1 MRFVST
7 SRFGRQKRLT
17 LAVQLGLAMSL
28 SHSAYAEDISN
39 SLKNNSADNIE
50 ANINHSIDTS
60 TDSSTDS
67 IKNVESTLKN
77 DKAEDNETTEVSGPS
92 ATLDA
97 ITVYSDGYRS
107 TGTKTALDPNDAPMS
122 YTRIDQN
129 LLQKRQADS
138 VNAALRYD
146 PGVSTESR
154 GTVSIFD
161 EYNIRGFKTYSNF
174 YDGLRLPYDG
184 AWNLMPQVDVYATE
198 AVEVLKGPA
207 SSLYGYASPGGMVNQ
222 VAKTPKSTQENAVQL
237 RLGNQ
242 NLKEVAVDSTGSITD
257 TLNYRL
263 VALKR
268 QKDGQMQTTEEER
281 LLINPSLEW
290 QATDD
295 VSVLAN
301 LFYQDDPEM
310 VPSTP
315 LPAVGTVYKASYGK
329 LGSDAYA
336 GDKWNRFSKEVFMP
350 SVTANWDINDQLT
363 FKHITRYTD
372 AEAQQRNMYNS
383 GGLISGSDNILNRV
397 AYTTD
402 ERMDNWTTD
411 NQLAYTF
418 NTANTSHNLLFG
430 AEYQETDSSATY
442 YDAGA
447 DGTPN
452 LDLSNPDFSQ
462 INTDTLPL
470 EAYRQKED
478 IEQSQLG
485 FYVQDEMRWKDLTVV
500 AGLRHDNFD
509 SSTEQTKA
517 TEGEVYSDRTIDN
530 DASETSGRLAAI
542 YDFDNGL
549 SPYASY
555 SQSFQ
560 PVVGSNFITNEP
572 FEPTTA
578 DQLEAGVK
586 YLSKDRATQGTL
598 AVFDI
603 TQKNVVVADEINY
616 RSQTQT
622 GEIESKGVEISG
634 SHMLNDWVDLAASYS
649 YTDAEITEDEFN
661 PDVVGNTPAQTA
673 KHKAT
678 LWADYYA
685 TDKLTLNAGIRYE
698 DGMQI
703 DKQNSDELPSV
714 TLVDIGGNYQI
725 NPMLAVGASVNNLFD
740 KRYVG
745 ACYDINNCWMGPERQ
760 MSVSLKA
767 SF

>member
-1 MRFVST
+1 MPSLLRSE
-7 SRFGRQKRLT
+7 SARKKQLKM
-17 LAVQLGLAMSL
+17 AVRIGLLMSI
-28 SHSAYAEDISN
+28 SHAAYAEETAN
-39 SLKNNSADNIE
+39 NIE
-50 ANINHSIDTS
+50 DDQNKNENIATV
-60 TDSSTDS
+60 SSTPA
-67 IKNVESTLKN
+67 T
-77 DKAEDNETTEVSGPS
+77 
-92 ATLDA
+92 TLDT
-97 ITVYSDGYRS
+97 ITVYADSYRS

-122 YTRIDQN
+122 YSRINQE

-138 VNAALRYD
+138 VNAALRYE

-184 AWNLMPQVDVYATE
+184 AWNLMPQVDIYATE
-198 AVEVLKGPA
+198 AVEILKGPA
-207 SSLYGYASPGGMVNQ
+207 SSLYGYAAPGGMVNQ
-222 VAKTPKSTQENAVQL
+222 VAKTPKSTQASEVQL

-242 NLKEVAVDSTGSITD
+242 NLKEMAVDTTGPISD

-268 QKDGQMQTTEEER
+268 KKEGQMQITEEER
-281 LLINPSLEW
+281 TLINPSLEW
-290 QATDD
+290 RPTED

-315 LPAVGTVYKASYGK
+315 LPAVGTVYNASYGK
-329 LGSDAYA
+329 LDSDAYA
-336 GDKWNRFSKEVFMP
+336 GDEWNHFSKEVIMP
-350 SVTANWDINDQLT
+350 SVTVNWAINDKLT
-363 FKHITRYTD
+363 FKHILRYTD
-372 AEAQQRNMYNS
+372 AEAQQRNMYNQE
-383 GGLISGSDNILNRV
+383 GFITGSDKILNRV

-402 ERMDNWTTD
+402 EKMNNWTTD
-411 NQLAYTF
+411 NQLAYQLD
-418 NTANTSHNLLFG
+418 TANTSHNLLFG
-430 AEYQETDSSATY
+430 VEYQETDSNATY

-452 LDLSNPDFSQ
+452 LDLSKPDFSQ
-462 INTDTLPL
+462 INADTLPL
-470 EAYRQKED
+470 DIYRQKQD

-485 FYVQDEMRWKDLTVV
+485 FYVQDEMQWQDLTVV
-500 AGLRHDNFD
+500 AGLRHDKFD
-509 SSTEQTKA
+509 STTEQTDASKDV
-517 TEGEVYSDRTIDN
+517 VYSNKTIDN
-530 DASETSGRLAAI
+530 NASKTSGRLAAI

-560 PVVGSNFITNEP
+560 PVVGSNFITNKA

-578 DQLEAGVK
+578 DQLEAGIK
-586 YLSKDRATQGTL
+586 YLSPDRATQGTL

-622 GEIESKGVEISG
+622 GEITSKGFEVSG
-634 SHMLNDWVDLAASYS
+634 SHMLSDWLDIAASYS

-685 TDKLTLNAGIRYE
+685 TDKLTLNAGVRYE
-698 DGMQI
+698 DGMQL

-714 TLVDIGGNYQI
+714 TLVDIGGSYQI
-725 NPMLAVGASVNNLFD
+725 NPMLTVGASINNLFD
-740 KRYVG
+740 KTYVG
-745 ACYDINNCWMGPERQ
+745 TCYDSNNCWMGPERQ

-767 SF
+767 NF

>member
-1 MRFVST
+1 MRSPLPFQSI
-7 SRFGRQKRLT
+7 QKKRLT
-17 LAVQLGLAMSL
+17 VAIQIGLLMGI
-28 SHSAYAEDISN
+28 SHAAYAEDVPKLN
-39 SLKNNSADNIE
+39 G
-50 ANINHSIDTS
+50 
-60 TDSSTDS
+60 
-67 IKNVESTLKN
+67 
-77 DKAEDNETTEVSGPS
+77 DNEATPS
-92 ATLDA
+92 TTLDA
-97 ITVYSDGYRS
+97 VTVYADSYRS

-122 YTRIDQN
+122 YTRIDQE

-138 VNAALRYD
+138 VNAALRYE
-146 PGVSTESR
+146 PGVTTESR

-184 AWNLMPQVDVYATE
+184 AWNLMPQVDIYATE

-207 SSLYGYASPGGMVNQ
+207 SSLYGYAAPGGMVNQ
-222 VAKTPKSTQENAVQL
+222 VAKSPKNTQASEMQL

-242 NLKEVAVDSTGSITD
+242 NLKEVAIDTTGPLTD

-268 QKDGQMQTTEEER
+268 KKDGQMQTTEEER
-281 LLINPSLEW
+281 TLINPSLEW

-315 LPAVGTVYKASYGK
+315 LPAVGTVYNASYGK
-329 LGSDAYA
+329 LDSDAYA

-350 SVTANWDINDQLT
+350 SVTVNWNINDQLT

-372 AEAQQRNMYNS
+372 AEAQQRNIYNR
-383 GGLISGSDNILNRV
+383 GFVEGSDTTLNRV

-402 ERMDNWTTD
+402 ETMHNWTTD
-411 NQLAYTF
+411 NQLAYQLD
-418 NTANTSHNLLFG
+418 TANTSHNLLFG
-430 AEYQETDSSATY
+430 VEYQETDSNATY
-442 YDAGA
+442 YDAGTA
-447 DGTPN
+447 GTPN
-452 LDLSNPDFSQ
+452 LDLSSPDFSQ
-462 INTDTLPL
+462 INADNLPL
-470 EAYRQKED
+470 DTYRQKQD

-485 FYVQDEMRWKDLTVV
+485 LYVQDEMQWQDLTVV

-509 SSTEQTKA
+509 SSTEQTEA
-517 TEGEVYSDRTIDN
+517 TKGAVYSDKTISN

-560 PVVGSNFITNEP
+560 PVVGSNFITNEA
-572 FEPTTA
+572 FKPTTA
-578 DQLEAGVK
+578 DQLEAGIK
-586 YLSKDRATQGTL
+586 YLSSDRATQGTL

-603 TQKNVVVADEINY
+603 TQKNVVVTNPSN
-616 RSQTQT
+616 SQQKVQT
-622 GEIESKGVEISG
+622 GEITSKGVEISG
-634 SHMLNDWVDLAASYS
+634 SHMLNDWVDIAASYS
-649 YTDAEITEDEFN
+649 YTDADITEDEFN
-661 PDVVGNTPAQTA
+661 PDVVGNTPAQIA

-685 TDKLTLNAGIRYE
+685 TDKLTLNAGVRYE
-698 DGMQI
+698 GGMQI

-725 NPMLAVGASVNNLFD
+725 NPMLAVGASINNLFD
-740 KRYVG
+740 KTYVG
-745 ACYDINNCWMGPERQ
+745 ACYDLENCWMGPERQ

>member
-1 MRFVST
+1 MRSPVT
-7 SRFGRQKRLT
+7 SNSIQKKRLT
-17 LAVQLGLAMSL
+17 TAVKIGLILSV
-28 SHSAYAEDISN
+28 SHSTYAEDIRSN
-39 SLKNNSADNIE
+39 I
-50 ANINHSIDTS
+50 
-60 TDSSTDS
+60 
-67 IKNVESTLKN
+67 
-77 DKAEDNETTEVSGPS
+77 EDNETATPS
-92 ATLDA
+92 TTLDT
-97 ITVYSDGYRS
+97 ITVYADGYRS
-107 TGTKTALDPNDAPMS
+107 TGTKTALDPNAAPMS
-122 YTRIDQN
+122 YTRIDQE

-138 VNAALRYD
+138 VNAALRYE
-146 PGVSTESR
+146 PGISAESR

-184 AWNLMPQVDVYATE
+184 AWNLMPQVDIYATE
-198 AVEVLKGPA
+198 SVEVVKGPA

-222 VAKTPKSTQENAVQL
+222 VAKTPKNTQASEVQL

-242 NLKEVAVDSTGSITD
+242 NLKEVAVDTTGPITD

-268 QKDGQMQTTEEER
+268 KKDGQMQTTEEER
-281 LLINPSLEW
+281 TLINPSIEW
-290 QATDD
+290 RPTED
-295 VSVLAN
+295 VSVIAN
-301 LFYQDDPEM
+301 VFYQDDPEM

-315 LPAVGTVYKASYGK
+315 LPAVGTVYNASYGK

-336 GDKWNRFSKEVFMP
+336 GDKWNRFSKEVLMP
-350 SVTANWDINDQLT
+350 SVTVNWDINDKLT
-363 FKHITRYTD
+363 FKHILRYTD
-372 AEAQQRNMYNS
+372 AETQQRNMYNS
-383 GGLISGSDNILNRV
+383 GFVSGSDKILNRV

-402 ERMDNWTTD
+402 ENMSNWTTD
-411 NQLAYTF
+411 NQLAYQL

-430 AEYQETDSSATY
+430 VEYQETDSTATY

-462 INTDTLPL
+462 INADTLPL
-470 EAYRQKED
+470 NNYRQDES

-485 FYVQDEMRWKDLTVV
+485 FYMQDEMKWQDLTVV

-509 SSTEQTKA
+509 SITDQTKA
-517 TEGEVYSDRTIDN
+517 SAGAVYSDQTIDN
-530 DASETSGRLAAI
+530 DASKTSGRLAAI
-542 YDFDNGL
+542 YAFDNGI

-560 PVVGSNFITNEP
+560 PVVGSNFITNKP

-586 YLSKDRATQGTL
+586 YLSPNRATQGTL

-622 GEIESKGVEISG
+622 GEIRSKGFEVSG
-634 SHMLNDWVDLAASYS
+634 SHMLNDWVDVAASYS

-685 TDKLTLNAGIRYE
+685 TDKLTLNAGVRYE
-698 DGMQI
+698 DGMQL

-725 NPMLAVGASVNNLFD
+725 NPMLTVGASINNLFD
-740 KRYVG
+740 KTYVG

-760 MSVSLKA
+760 VSVSLKA
-767 SF
+767 NF

>member
-1 MRFVST
+1 MRSPLL
-7 SRFGRQKRLT
+7 SPSIRKKRLT
-17 LAVQLGLAMSL
+17 IAVQIGLFMSM
-28 SHSAYAEDISN
+28 SHVAYAEDTPNSN
-39 SLKNNSADNIE
+39 GNNEIA
-50 ANINHSIDTS
+50 APS
-60 TDSSTDS
+60 T
-67 IKNVESTLKN
+67 
-77 DKAEDNETTEVSGPS
+77 
-92 ATLDA
+92 TLDA
-97 ITVYSDGYRS
+97 ITVYADGYRS

-122 YTRIDQN
+122 YTRIDQE

-138 VNAALRYD
+138 VNAALRYE
-146 PGVSTESR
+146 PGITTESR

-184 AWNLMPQVDVYATE
+184 AWNLMPQVDIYATE

-222 VAKTPKSTQENAVQL
+222 IAKTPKSTQASEVQL

-242 NLKEVAVDSTGSITD
+242 NLKEIAVDTTGPITD
-257 TLNYRL
+257 TLNYRF

-268 QKDGQMQTTEEER
+268 KKDGQMQTTEEER
-281 LLINPSLEW
+281 TLINPSLEW
-290 QATDD
+290 QASED

-315 LPAVGTVYKASYGK
+315 LPAVGTVYNASYGK

-350 SVTANWDINDQLT
+350 SVTINWDINDKLT
-363 FKHITRYTD
+363 FKHIMRYTD
-372 AEAQQRNMYNS
+372 AKAKQRNMYNS
-383 GGLISGSDNILNRV
+383 KGLVNGSDKILNRV

-402 ERMDNWTTD
+402 ESMSNWTTD
-411 NQLAYTF
+411 NQLAYKLD
-418 NTANTSHNLLFG
+418 TANTSHNLLFG
-430 AEYQETDSSATY
+430 VEYQETDSNTTY

-452 LDLSNPDFSQ
+452 LDLFNPDFTQ
-462 INTDTLPL
+462 IDTDTLPL
-470 EAYRQKED
+470 DIYRQKQD

-485 FYVQDEMRWKDLTVV
+485 FYVQDEMKWQDLTVV
-500 AGLRHDNFD
+500 SGLRHDNFD
-509 SSTEQTKA
+509 SITNETEASKGA
-517 TEGEVYSDRTIDN
+517 VYSEKIIEN
-530 DASETSGRLAAI
+530 NAAKTSGRLAAI

-560 PVVGSNFITNEP
+560 PVVGSNFITKEP

-578 DQLEAGVK
+578 DQLEAGIK
-586 YLSKDRATQGTL
+586 YLSADRATQGTL

-603 TQKNVVVADEINY
+603 TQKNVIVTSPFDY
-616 RSQTQT
+616 RQKVQT
-622 GEIESKGVEISG
+622 GEITSKGFEISG
-634 SHMLNDWVDLAASYS
+634 SHMLNDWVDINAGYS

-661 PDVVGNTPAQTA
+661 PEVVGNTPAQTA

-685 TDKLTLNAGIRYE
+685 TDKITLNAGIRYQ

-714 TLVDIGGNYQI
+714 TLVDIGGNYKI
-725 NPMLAVGASVNNLFD
+725 NPTLTVGASINNLFD
-740 KRYVG
+740 KTYVG
-745 ACYDINNCWMGPERQ
+745 TCYDLDNCWMGPERQ

-767 SF
+767 NF

>member
-1 MRFVST
+1 MRSPVT
-7 SRFGRQKRLT
+7 SNSIQKKRLT
-17 LAVQLGLAMSL
+17 TAVQIGLIL
-28 SHSAYAEDISN
+28 SVSHIAYAEDIRSN
-39 SLKNNSADNIE
+39 IG
-50 ANINHSIDTS
+50 
-60 TDSSTDS
+60 
-67 IKNVESTLKN
+67 
-77 DKAEDNETTEVSGPS
+77 DNETATPS
-92 ATLDA
+92 TTLDTIA
-97 ITVYSDGYRS
+97 VYADSYRS

-122 YTRIDQN
+122 YTRIDQE

-138 VNAALRYD
+138 VNAALRYE
-146 PGVSTESR
+146 PGISAESR

-184 AWNLMPQVDVYATE
+184 AWNLMPQVDIYATE
-198 AVEVLKGPA
+198 LVEVVKGPA

-222 VAKTPKSTQENAVQL
+222 VAKTPKSTQASEVQL

-242 NLKEVAVDSTGSITD
+242 NLKEVGVDTTGPVTD

-268 QKDGQMQTTEEER
+268 KKEGQMQTTEEER
-281 LLINPSLEW
+281 TLINPSIEW
-290 QATDD
+290 RPTED

-301 LFYQDDPEM
+301 VFYQDDPEM

-315 LPAVGTVYKASYGK
+315 LPAVGTVYNASYGK

-336 GDKWNRFSKEVFMP
+336 GDKWNRFSKEVLMP
-350 SVTANWDINDQLT
+350 SVTVNWDINDKLT
-363 FKHITRYTD
+363 FKHILRYTD

-383 GGLISGSDNILNRV
+383 GFVSGSDKILNRV

-402 ERMDNWTTD
+402 ESMSNWTAD
-411 NQLAYTF
+411 NQLAYQLD
-418 NTANTSHNLLFG
+418 TANTSHNLLFG
-430 AEYQETDSSATY
+430 VEYQETDSTATY

-462 INTDTLPL
+462 INADTLPL
-470 EAYRQKED
+470 NNYRQDES

-485 FYVQDEMRWKDLTVV
+485 FYVQDEMKWQDLTVV

-509 SSTEQTKA
+509 SITDQTKA
-517 TEGEVYSDRTIDN
+517 SAGAIYSDQKIDN
-530 DASETSGRLAAI
+530 DASKTSGRLAAI
-542 YDFDNGL
+542 YAFDNGI

-560 PVVGSNFITNEP
+560 PVVGSNFITNKP

-586 YLSKDRATQGTL
+586 YLSPNRATQGTL

-622 GEIESKGVEISG
+622 GEIRSKGFEVSG
-634 SHMLNDWVDLAASYS
+634 SHMLNDWVDVAASYS
-649 YTDAEITEDEFN
+649 YTDAEITADEFN

-678 LWADYYA
+678 LWTDYYA
-685 TDKLTLNAGIRYE
+685 TDKLTLNAGVRYE
-698 DGMQI
+698 DGMQL

-725 NPMLAVGASVNNLFD
+725 NPVLTVGASINNLFD
-740 KRYVG
+740 KTYVG

-760 MSVSLKA
+760 LSVSLKA
-767 SF
+767 NF

>member
-1 MRFVST
+1 MPSLLCSKSARKKQL
-7 SRFGRQKRLT
+7 RI
-17 LAVQLGLAMSL
+17 AVRIGLLMSI
-28 SHSAYAEDISN
+28 SHAAYAE
-39 SLKNNSADNIE
+39 
-50 ANINHSIDTS
+50 
-60 TDSSTDS
+60 
-67 IKNVESTLKN
+67 
-77 DKAEDNETTEVSGPS
+77 ETTNHIEDIQNKDENVATVNPTPVT
-92 ATLDA
+92 TLDT
-97 ITVYSDGYRS
+97 ITVYADSYRS

-122 YTRIDQN
+122 YSRINQE

-138 VNAALRYD
+138 VNAALRYE

-161 EYNIRGFKTYSNF
+161 EYNIRGFKTYTNF

-184 AWNLMPQVDVYATE
+184 AWNLMPQVDIYATE
-198 AVEVLKGPA
+198 AVEILKGPA
-207 SSLYGYASPGGMVNQ
+207 SSLYGYAAPGGMVNQ
-222 VAKTPKSTQENAVQL
+222 VAKTPKSTQASEVQL

-242 NLKEVAVDSTGSITD
+242 NLKEMAVDTTGPISD

-268 QKDGQMQTTEEER
+268 KKEGQMQTTEEER
-281 LLINPSLEW
+281 TLINPSLEW
-290 QATDD
+290 RPTED

-315 LPAVGTVYKASYGK
+315 LPAVGTVYNASYGK
-329 LGSDAYA
+329 LDSDAYA
-336 GDKWNRFSKEVFMP
+336 GDEWNHFSKEVIMP
-350 SVTANWDINDQLT
+350 SVTVNWAINDKLT
-363 FKHITRYTD
+363 FKHILRYTD
-372 AEAQQRNMYNS
+372 AEAQQRNMYNQE
-383 GGLISGSDNILNRV
+383 GFITGSDKILNRV

-402 ERMDNWTTD
+402 EKMNNWTTD
-411 NQLAYTF
+411 NQLAYKLD
-418 NTANTSHNLLFG
+418 TANTSHNLLFG
-430 AEYQETDSSATY
+430 VEYQETDSSATY

-452 LDLSNPDFSQ
+452 LDLSKPDSSQ
-462 INTDTLPL
+462 INADTLPL
-470 EAYRQKED
+470 DIYRQKQD

-485 FYVQDEMRWKDLTVV
+485 FYVQDEMQWQDLTVV

-509 SSTEQTKA
+509 STTEQTEA
-517 TEGEVYSDRTIDN
+517 TKGTVYSNKTIDN
-530 DASETSGRLAAI
+530 DASKTSGRLAAI

-560 PVVGSNFITNEP
+560 PVIGSNFITNKA

-578 DQLEAGVK
+578 DQLEVGIK
-586 YLSKDRATQGTL
+586 YLSSDRATQGTL

-622 GEIESKGVEISG
+622 GEITSKGFEVSG
-634 SHMLNDWVDLAASYS
+634 SHMLSDWVDIAASYS

-685 TDKLTLNAGIRYE
+685 TDKLTLNAGVRYE
-698 DGMQI
+698 NGMQL

-714 TLVDIGGNYQI
+714 TLVDIGGSYQI
-725 NPMLAVGASVNNLFD
+725 NPMLTVGASINNLFD
-740 KRYVG
+740 KTYVG
-745 ACYDINNCWMGPERQ
+745 TCYDSNNCWMGPERQ

-767 SF
+767 NF

>member
-7 SRFGRQKRLT
+7 SKSIRQKRLT

-28 SHSAYAEDISN
+28 SHSVYAEN
-39 SLKNNSADNIE
+39 SPTSIGNNTVDNIE
-50 ANINHSIDTS
+50 NNVIETSVENSLNTNKVGNDT
-60 TDSSTDS
+60 T
-67 IKNVESTLKN
+67 
-77 DKAEDNETTEVSGPS
+77 AAPS
-92 ATLDA
+92 ATLDT

-107 TGTKTALDPNDAPMS
+107 TGTKTALDPEDAPMS
-122 YTRIDQN
+122 YTRIDQE

-138 VNAALRYD
+138 VNAALRYE
-146 PGVSTESR
+146 PGISSESR

-198 AVEVLKGPA
+198 AVEVVKGPA

-222 VAKTPKSTQENAVQL
+222 IAKTPKGTQETEVQL

-242 NLKEVAVDSTGSITD
+242 NLKEVAVDTTGPVSD

-295 VSVLAN
+295 VSMLAN

-315 LPAVGTVYKASYGK
+315 LPAVGTVYNASYGK

-336 GDKWNRFSKEVFMP
+336 GDRWNHFSKEVLMP
-350 SVTANWDINDQLT
+350 SVTVNWDINDNLT
-363 FKHITRYTD
+363 FKHILRYTD
-372 AEAQQRNMYNS
+372 AEAEQRNMYNS
-383 GGLISGSDNILNRV
+383 GGFVDGSDTILNRV

-402 ERMDNWTTD
+402 ERMKNWTTD

-418 NTANTSHNLLFG
+418 DTENTSHNLLFG

-447 DGTPN
+447 AGTPN

-462 INTDTLPL
+462 INKATLPL
-470 EAYRQKED
+470 DTYRQDED

-485 FYVQDEMRWKDLTVV
+485 LYVQDEMQWQDLTVV
-500 AGLRHDNFD
+500 AGLRHDNFE
-509 SSTEQTKA
+509 STTKQTDA
-517 TEGEVYSDRTIDN
+517 SQGAVYNSETFGN
-530 DASETSGRLAAI
+530 DASETSGRFAAI

-549 SPYASY
+549 SPFFSY
-555 SQSFQ
+555 SESFQ
-560 PVVGSNFITNEP
+560 PVVGSNFITNKP

-586 YLSKDRATQGTL
+586 YLSPDRATKGTL

-603 TQKNVVVADEINY
+603 KQQNVIVTNPADYRQKV
-616 RSQTQT
+616 QT
-622 GEIESKGVEISG
+622 GKIESKGVEISG
-634 SHMLNDWVDLAASYS
+634 SRMLNDWVDLAASYS

-698 DGMQI
+698 GGMQI

-725 NPMLAVGASVNNLFD
+725 NPMLAVGASINNLFD
-740 KRYVG
+740 KIYVG
-745 ACYDINNCWMGPERQ
+745 ACYDTENCWMGPERQ

>member
-1 MRFVST
+1 MRSH
-7 SRFGRQKRLT
+7 LT
-17 LAVQLGLAMSL
+17 TNVIRKKYLTTAVQIGLIMGMS
-28 SHSAYAEDISN
+28 HAAYA
-39 SLKNNSADNIE
+39 
-50 ANINHSIDTS
+50 
-60 TDSSTDS
+60 
-67 IKNVESTLKN
+67 V
-77 DKAEDNETTEVSGPS
+77 ETTNNTENDEAATPS
-92 ATLDA
+92 ATLDT

-107 TGTKTALDPNDAPMS
+107 TGTKTALDPEDAPMS
-122 YTRIDQN
+122 YTRIDQE

-138 VNAALRYD
+138 VNAALRYE

-198 AVEVLKGPA
+198 AVEVVKGPA
-207 SSLYGYASPGGMVNQ
+207 SSLYGYAAPGGMVNQ
-222 VAKTPKSTQENAVQL
+222 IAKTPKSTQENEVQL

-242 NLKEVAVDSTGSITD
+242 NLKEVAVDTTGPVSD

-295 VSVLAN
+295 VSMLAN

-315 LPAVGTVYKASYGK
+315 LPAVGTVYNASYGK

-336 GDKWNRFSKEVFMP
+336 GDRWNHFSKEVLMP
-350 SVTANWDINDQLT
+350 SVTVNWDINDNLT
-363 FKHITRYTD
+363 FKHILRYTD
-372 AEAQQRNMYNS
+372 AEAEQRNMYNS
-383 GGLISGSDNILNRV
+383 GGFVDGSDTILNRV

-402 ERMDNWTTD
+402 ERMKNWTTD

-418 NTANTSHNLLFG
+418 DTENTSHNLLFG

-447 DGTPN
+447 AGTPN

-462 INTDTLPL
+462 INKATLPL
-470 EAYRQKED
+470 NTYRQTQD

-485 FYVQDEMRWKDLTVV
+485 FYVQDEMKWQDLTVV
-500 AGLRHDNFD
+500 AGLRHDNFE
-509 SSTEQTKA
+509 STTEQTDA
-517 TEGEVYSDRTIDN
+517 SQGAVYNNETFGN
-530 DASETSGRLAAI
+530 DASETSGRFAAI

-549 SPYASY
+549 SPFVSY
-555 SQSFQ
+555 SESFQ

-572 FEPTTA
+572 FDPSTA

-586 YLSKDRATQGTL
+586 YLSPDRATKGTL

-603 TQKNVVVADEINY
+603 TQKNVIVTNPADY
-616 RSQTQT
+616 QQKVQT
-622 GEIESKGVEISG
+622 GEIESKGFEISG
-634 SHMLNDWVDLAASYS
+634 SRMLNDWVDVAASYS
-649 YTDAEITEDEFN
+649 YTDAEITKDEFN

-685 TDKLTLNAGIRYE
+685 TDKLTLNAGVRYE
-698 DGMQI
+698 GGMQL

-714 TLVDIGGNYQI
+714 TLVDVGGSYQI
-725 NPMLAVGASVNNLFD
+725 NPMLTLGASVNNLFD
-740 KRYVG
+740 KTYVS
-745 ACYDINNCWMGPERQ
+745 ACYDINNCWMGPERE

>member
-1 MRFVST
+1 MRSPLPFQSI
-7 SRFGRQKRLT
+7 QKKRLT
-17 LAVQLGLAMSL
+17 VAIQIGLLMGI
-28 SHSAYAEDISN
+28 SHAAYAEDVPKLN
-39 SLKNNSADNIE
+39 G
-50 ANINHSIDTS
+50 
-60 TDSSTDS
+60 
-67 IKNVESTLKN
+67 
-77 DKAEDNETTEVSGPS
+77 DNEATPS
-92 ATLDA
+92 TTLDA
-97 ITVYSDGYRS
+97 VTVYADSYRS
-107 TGTKTALDPNDAPMS
+107 TGTKTALNPNDAPMS
-122 YTRIDQN
+122 YTRIDQE

-138 VNAALRYD
+138 VNAALRYE
-146 PGVSTESR
+146 PGVTTESR

-184 AWNLMPQVDVYATE
+184 AWNLMPQVDIYATE

-207 SSLYGYASPGGMVNQ
+207 SSLYGYAAPGGMVNQ
-222 VAKTPKSTQENAVQL
+222 VAKSPKNTQASEMQL

-242 NLKEVAVDSTGSITD
+242 NLKEVAIDTTGPLTD

-268 QKDGQMQTTEEER
+268 KKDGQMQTTEEER
-281 LLINPSLEW
+281 TLINPSLEW

-315 LPAVGTVYKASYGK
+315 LPAVGTVYNASYGK
-329 LGSDAYA
+329 LDSDAYA

-350 SVTANWDINDQLT
+350 SVTVNWNINDQLT
-363 FKHITRYTD
+363 FKHVTRYTD
-372 AEAQQRNMYNS
+372 AEAQQRNIYNR
-383 GGLISGSDNILNRV
+383 GFVEGSDTTLNRV

-402 ERMDNWTTD
+402 ETMHNWTTD
-411 NQLAYTF
+411 NQLAYQLD
-418 NTANTSHNLLFG
+418 TANTSHNLLFG
-430 AEYQETDSSATY
+430 VEYQETDSNATY

-447 DGTPN
+447 AGTPN
-452 LDLSNPDFSQ
+452 LDLSSPDFSQ
-462 INTDTLPL
+462 INGDNLPL
-470 EAYRQKED
+470 DTYRQKQD

-485 FYVQDEMRWKDLTVV
+485 LYVQDEMQWQDLTVV

-509 SSTEQTKA
+509 SSTEQTEA
-517 TEGEVYSDRTIDN
+517 TKGAVYSDKTISN

-560 PVVGSNFITNEP
+560 PVVGSNFITNEA
-572 FEPTTA
+572 FKPTTA
-578 DQLEAGVK
+578 DQLEAGIK
-586 YLSKDRATQGTL
+586 YLSSDRATQGTL

-603 TQKNVVVADEINY
+603 TQKNVVVTNPSN
-616 RSQTQT
+616 SQQKVQT
-622 GEIESKGVEISG
+622 GEITSKGVEISG
-634 SHMLNDWVDLAASYS
+634 SHMLNDWIDIAASYS

-661 PDVVGNTPAQTA
+661 PEVVGNTPAQIA

-685 TDKLTLNAGIRYE
+685 TDKITLNAGVRYE
-698 DGMQI
+698 GGMQV

-725 NPMLAVGASVNNLFD
+725 NPMLAVGASINNLFD
-740 KRYVG
+740 KTYVG
-745 ACYDINNCWMGPERQ
+745 ACYDLENCWMGPERQ

>member
-1 MRFVST
+1 MPKPSHKKPLV
-7 SRFGRQKRLT
+7 K
-17 LAVQLGLAMSL
+17 AIQLSFLMSI
-28 SHSAYAEDISN
+28 SYQAYAATDLNDMSNDISEPGT
-39 SLKNNSADNIE
+39 SAQ
-50 ANINHSIDTS
+50 TTVPS
-60 TDSSTDS
+60 T
-67 IKNVESTLKN
+67 TL
-77 DKAEDNETTEVSGPS
+77 ED
-92 ATLDA
+92 
-97 ITVYSDGYRS
+97 ITVYADSYRT
-107 TGTKTALDPNDAPMS
+107 TGTKTALDPEDAPMS
-122 YTRIDQN
+122 YTRIDQD

-138 VNAALRYD
+138 VNAALRYE

-198 AVEVLKGPA
+198 AVEVVKGPA

-222 VAKTPKSTQENAVQL
+222 VAKAPKSTQENEVQL

-242 NLKEVAVDSTGSITD
+242 NLKEVAVDSTGPITD

-295 VSVLAN
+295 VSILAN

-336 GDKWNRFSKEVFMP
+336 GDEWNKFSKEVFMP
-350 SVTANWDINDQLT
+350 SVTVNWDINDKLT

-372 AEAQQRNMYNS
+372 AEAEQRNMYNS
-383 GGLISGSDNILNRV
+383 GGFVDGSDTILNRV

-402 ERMDNWTTD
+402 ENMDNWTTD

-418 NTANTSHNLLFG
+418 DTENTSHNLLFG
-430 AEYQETDSSATY
+430 AEYQETDSNAVY

-447 DGTPN
+447 NGTPN

-462 INTDTLPL
+462 INTATLPL
-470 EAYRQKED
+470 DTYRQTQD

-485 FYVQDEMRWKDLTVV
+485 FYVQDEMKWQDLTVV
-500 AGLRHDNFD
+500 AGLRHDNFE
-509 SSTEQTKA
+509 STTKQTDA
-517 TEGEVYSDRTIDN
+517 SQGAVYNNETFGN
-530 DASETSGRLAAI
+530 DASETSGRFAAI

-549 SPYASY
+549 SPFVSY
-555 SQSFQ
+555 SESFQ

-572 FEPTTA
+572 FDPSTA
-578 DQLEAGVK
+578 DQLEAGLK
-586 YLSKDRATQGTL
+586 YLSPDRATKGTL

-603 TQKNVVVADEINY
+603 TQQNVVVTNPADY
-616 RSQTQT
+616 RQKVQT
-622 GEIESKGVEISG
+622 GEIESKGFEVSA
-634 SHMLNDWVDLAASYS
+634 SRMLNDWVDVAASYS
-649 YTDAEITEDEFN
+649 YTDAEITEEEIN
-661 PDVVGNTPAQTA
+661 PEVIGNTPAQIA

-685 TDKLTLNAGIRYE
+685 TDKLTLNAGVRYE
-698 DGMQI
+698 DGIQI

-725 NPMLAVGASVNNLFD
+725 NPMLAVGASINNLFD

-745 ACYDINNCWMGPERQ
+745 ACYDTENCWMGPERQ
-760 MSVSLKA
+760 MSVSATAK
-767 SF
+767 F

>member
-1 MRFVST
+1 MRS
-7 SRFGRQKRLT
+7 QLT
-17 LAVQLGLAMSL
+17 TNVIRKKYLTTAVQIGLIMGMS
-28 SHSAYAEDISN
+28 HAVYAAETTN
-39 SLKNNSADNIE
+39 NIE
-50 ANINHSIDTS
+50 
-60 TDSSTDS
+60 
-67 IKNVESTLKN
+67 N
-77 DKAEDNETTEVSGPS
+77 DEVATPS

-122 YTRIDQN
+122 YTRIDQE

-138 VNAALRYD
+138 VDAALRYE
-146 PGVSTESR
+146 PGVSSESR
-154 GTVSIFD
+154 GTVSVFD

-184 AWNLMPQVDVYATE
+184 AWNLMPQVDIYATE
-198 AVEVLKGPA
+198 AVEVVKGSA
-207 SSLYGYASPGGMVNQ
+207 SSLYGYAAPGGMVNQ
-222 VAKTPKSTQENAVQL
+222 IAKAPKSTQENEVQL

-242 NLKEVAVDSTGSITD
+242 NLKEVAVDSTGPITD
-257 TLNYRL
+257 NLDYRF
-263 VALKR
+263 VALTR
-268 QKDGQMQTTEEER
+268 QKDGQMETTEEER
-281 LLINPSLEW
+281 LLVNPSLKW

-301 LFYQDDPEM
+301 LYYQDDPDM

-315 LPAVGTVYKASYGK
+315 LPAVGTVYNASYGK
-329 LGSDAYA
+329 LDSDAYA
-336 GDKWNRFSKEVFMP
+336 GDEWNKFSKEVFMP
-350 SVTANWDINDQLT
+350 SVTVNWDINDQLT

-372 AEAQQRNMYNS
+372 SEAEQRNMYNS
-383 GGLISGSDNILNRV
+383 EGFVEGSDTILNRV

-402 ERMDNWTTD
+402 ESMNNWTTD
-411 NQLAYTF
+411 NQLAYKF
-418 NTANTSHNLLFG
+418 DTANTSHNLLFG
-430 AEYQETDSSATY
+430 VEYQETDSTADY

-462 INTDTLPL
+462 INANTLPL
-470 EAYRQKED
+470 DAYRQEED

-485 FYVQDEMRWKDLTVV
+485 FYVQDEMKWKDLTVV

-509 SSTEQTKA
+509 SNTDQTKA
-517 TEGEVYSDRTIDN
+517 TEGVIYSDKTIDN
-530 DASETSGRLAAI
+530 DASETSGRFAAI

-549 SPYASY
+549 SPFASY

-560 PVVGSNFITNEP
+560 PVVGSNFITDEP

-586 YLSKDRATQGTL
+586 YLSPDRATQGTL
-598 AVFDI
+598 AIFDI
-603 TQKNVVVADEINY
+603 TQKNVVVSDYVNY
-616 RSQTQT
+616 RDQTQT
-622 GEIESKGVEISG
+622 GEIESKGFEISG
-634 SHMLNDWVDLAASYS
+634 SRMLNDWVDVAASYS

-685 TDKLTLNAGIRYE
+685 TDKLTLNAGVRYE

-703 DKQNSDELPSV
+703 DKQNTDELPSV
-714 TLVDIGGNYQI
+714 TLVDIGGSYQI

-740 KRYVG
+740 KTYVG

>member
-1 MRFVST
+1 MRSH
-7 SRFGRQKRLT
+7 LT
-17 LAVQLGLAMSL
+17 TNVIRKKYLTTAVQIGLIMGMS
-28 SHSAYAEDISN
+28 HAAH
-39 SLKNNSADNIE
+39 A
-50 ANINHSIDTS
+50 
-60 TDSSTDS
+60 
-67 IKNVESTLKN
+67 V
-77 DKAEDNETTEVSGPS
+77 ETTNNTENDEAATPS

-122 YTRIDQN
+122 YTRIDQD

-138 VNAALRYD
+138 INAALRYE
-146 PGVSTESR
+146 PGVSAESR

-184 AWNLMPQVDVYATE
+184 VYNLMPQVDIYATE
-198 AVEVLKGPA
+198 AVEVVKGSA

-222 VAKTPKSTQENAVQL
+222 ISKAPKSTQENEVQL

-242 NLKEVAVDSTGSITD
+242 NLKEVAIDSTGPITD
-257 TLNYRL
+257 TLDYRF

-281 LLINPSLEW
+281 LLINPSLKW

-301 LFYQDDPEM
+301 LFYQDDPDM
-310 VPSTP
+310 IPSTP
-315 LPAVGTVYKASYGK
+315 LPAVGTVYNASYDK

-336 GDKWNRFSKEVFMP
+336 GDEWNKFSKEVFMP
-350 SVTANWDINDQLT
+350 SITVNWDINDKLT

-372 AEAQQRNMYNS
+372 AEAQQRNMYNNE
-383 GGLISGSDNILNRV
+383 GFVEGSDTILDRI

-402 ERMDNWTTD
+402 ESMRNWTTD
-411 NQLAYTF
+411 NQLAYKF
-418 NTANTSHNLLFG
+418 DTANTSHNLLFG
-430 AEYQETDSSATY
+430 VEYQETDSTATY

-452 LDLSNPDFSQ
+452 LDLSYPDFSQ
-462 INTDTLPL
+462 ISTDTLPL
-470 EAYRQKED
+470 DTFSRYDD

-485 FYVQDEMRWKDLTVV
+485 LYVQDEMTWQDWTVV
-500 AGLRHDNFD
+500 AGLRHDKFK
-509 SSTEQTKA
+509 SIL
-517 TEGEVYSDRTIDN
+517 DRTDTSKGVIPSEKMIDN

-542 YDFDNGL
+542 YNFDNGL
-549 SPYASY
+549 SPFLSY

-560 PVVGSNFITNEP
+560 PVVGSNFITDEP

-578 DQLEAGVK
+578 DQLEAGIK
-586 YLSKDRATQGTL
+586 YLSPDRATQGTF

-603 TQKNVVVADEINY
+603 AQKNVVVSDY
-616 RSQTQT
+616 VKYTDQTQT
-622 GEIESKGVEISG
+622 GEIESKGFEISG
-634 SHMLNDWVDLAASYS
+634 SRMLNDWVDLSASYS
-649 YTDAEITEDEFN
+649 YTDAEITEEEIN
-661 PDVVGNTPAQTA
+661 PEVVGNTPAQTA

-703 DKQNSDELPSV
+703 DKQNTDELPSV

-725 NPMLAVGASVNNLFD
+725 NPMLAVGASINNLFD
-740 KRYVG
+740 KTYVSS
-745 ACYDINNCWMGPERQ
+745 CYDINNCWMGPERQ
-760 MSVSLKA
+760 MTVSLKA
-767 SF
+767 NF

>member
-1 MRFVST
+1 MPSLLCSKSARKKQL
-7 SRFGRQKRLT
+7 RM
-17 LAVQLGLAMSL
+17 AVRIGLLMSI
-28 SHSAYAEDISN
+28 SHGAYAEKTAN
-39 SLKNNSADNIE
+39 NIE
-50 ANINHSIDTS
+50 DVQNKDE
-60 TDSSTDS
+60 
-67 IKNVESTLKN
+67 NVATVN
-77 DKAEDNETTEVSGPS
+77 PTPAT
-92 ATLDA
+92 TLDT
-97 ITVYSDGYRS
+97 ITVYADSYRS

-122 YTRIDQN
+122 YTRINQA

-138 VNAALRYD
+138 VNAALRYE

-184 AWNLMPQVDVYATE
+184 AWNLMPQVDIYATE
-198 AVEVLKGPA
+198 AVEILKGPA
-207 SSLYGYASPGGMVNQ
+207 SSLYGYAAPGGMVNQ
-222 VAKTPKSTQENAVQL
+222 VAKTPKITQSSEVQL

-242 NLKEVAVDSTGSITD
+242 NLKEMAVDTTGPISD

-268 QKDGQMQTTEEER
+268 KKDGQMQTTEEER
-281 LLINPSLEW
+281 TLLNPSLEW
-290 QATDD
+290 RPTED
-295 VSVLAN
+295 VSVLVN

-315 LPAVGTVYKASYGK
+315 LPAVGTVYNASYGK
-329 LGSDAYA
+329 LDSNTYA
-336 GDKWNRFSKEVFMP
+336 GDEWNHFSKEVLMP
-350 SVTANWDINDQLT
+350 SFTVNWDISDKLT
-363 FKHITRYTD
+363 FKHILRYTD

-383 GGLISGSDNILNRV
+383 GFVSGSDKILNRV

-402 ERMDNWTTD
+402 ESMNNWTTD
-411 NQLAYTF
+411 NQLAYQLD
-418 NTANTSHNLLFG
+418 TANTSHNLLFG
-430 AEYQETDSSATY
+430 VEYQETDSSATY

-452 LDLSNPDFSQ
+452 LDLSNLDFSQ
-462 INTDTLPL
+462 INAGTLPL
-470 EAYRQKED
+470 DIYRQKQD

-485 FYVQDEMRWKDLTVV
+485 FYVQDEMQWQDLTVV
-500 AGLRHDNFD
+500 AGLRHDSFD
-509 SSTEQTKA
+509 STTEQTEA
-517 TEGEVYSDRTIDN
+517 TKGTVYSNKTIDN
-530 DASETSGRLAAI
+530 NASKTSGRLAAI

-560 PVVGSNFITNEP
+560 PVVGSNFITNKA

-578 DQLEAGVK
+578 DQLEAGIK
-586 YLSKDRATQGTL
+586 YLSSDRTTQGTL

-622 GEIESKGVEISG
+622 GEITSKGFEVSG
-634 SHMLNDWVDLAASYS
+634 NHMLNDWVDIAASYS

-685 TDKLTLNAGIRYE
+685 TDKLTLNAGVRYE
-698 DGMQI
+698 DGMQL

-714 TLVDIGGNYQI
+714 TLVDIGGSYQI
-725 NPMLAVGASVNNLFD
+725 NPMLTVSASINNLFD
-740 KRYVG
+740 KTYVG
-745 ACYDINNCWMGPERQ
+745 TCYDSNNCWMGPERQ

-767 SF
+767 NF

>member
-1 MRFVST
+1 MRSPVTSNST
-7 SRFGRQKRLT
+7 QKKRLT
-17 LAVQLGLAMSL
+17 TAVQIGLIL
-28 SHSAYAEDISN
+28 SVSHIAYAEDIRSN
-39 SLKNNSADNIE
+39 IG
-50 ANINHSIDTS
+50 
-60 TDSSTDS
+60 
-67 IKNVESTLKN
+67 
-77 DKAEDNETTEVSGPS
+77 DNETATPS
-92 ATLDA
+92 TTLDTIA
-97 ITVYSDGYRS
+97 VYADSYRS

-122 YTRIDQN
+122 YTRIDQE

-138 VNAALRYD
+138 VNAALRYE
-146 PGVSTESR
+146 PGISAESR

-184 AWNLMPQVDVYATE
+184 AWNLMPQVDIYATE
-198 AVEVLKGPA
+198 LVEVVKGPA

-222 VAKTPKSTQENAVQL
+222 VAKTPKNTQASEVQL

-242 NLKEVAVDSTGSITD
+242 NLKEVGVDTTGPITD

-268 QKDGQMQTTEEER
+268 KKDGQMQTTEEER
-281 LLINPSLEW
+281 TLGNPSIEW
-290 QATDD
+290 RPTED

-301 LFYQDDPEM
+301 VFYQDDPEM

-315 LPAVGTVYKASYGK
+315 LPAVGTVYNASYGK

-336 GDKWNRFSKEVFMP
+336 GDKWNRFSKEVLMP
-350 SVTANWDINDQLT
+350 SVTVNWDINDKLT
-363 FKHITRYTD
+363 FKHILRYTD
-372 AEAQQRNMYNS
+372 AEVQQRNIYNS
-383 GGLISGSDNILNRV
+383 GFVSGSDKILNRV

-402 ERMDNWTTD
+402 ESMNNWTTD
-411 NQLAYTF
+411 NQLAYKLD
-418 NTANTSHNLLFG
+418 TANTSHNLLFG
-430 AEYQETDSSATY
+430 VEYQETDSTATY

-452 LDLSNPDFSQ
+452 LDLSQPDFSQ
-462 INTDTLPL
+462 INADTLPL
-470 EAYRQKED
+470 NNYRQDES

-485 FYVQDEMRWKDLTVV
+485 FYVQDEMKWQDLTIV

-509 SSTEQTKA
+509 SITDQTKA
-517 TEGEVYSDRTIDN
+517 SAGAIYSDQKIDN
-530 DASETSGRLAAI
+530 DASKTSGRLAAI
-542 YDFDNGL
+542 YAFDNGI

-560 PVVGSNFITNEP
+560 PVVGSNFITNKP

-578 DQLEAGVK
+578 DQLEAGIK
-586 YLSKDRATQGTL
+586 YLSPNRATQGTL

-622 GEIESKGVEISG
+622 GEISSKGFEVSG
-634 SHMLNDWVDLAASYS
+634 SHMLNDWVDVAASYS
-649 YTDAEITEDEFN
+649 YTDAEITADEFN
-661 PDVVGNTPAQTA
+661 PNVVGNTPAQTA

-678 LWADYYA
+678 LWTDYYA
-685 TDKLTLNAGIRYE
+685 TDKLTLNAGVRYE
-698 DGMQI
+698 DGMQL
-703 DKQNSDELPSV
+703 DKQNSDQLPSV

-725 NPMLAVGASVNNLFD
+725 NPMLTVGASINNLFD
-740 KRYVG
+740 KTYVG

-767 SF
+767 NF

>member
-1 MRFVST
+1 MRS
-7 SRFGRQKRLT
+7 QLT
-17 LAVQLGLAMSL
+17 TNVIRKKHLTTAVQIGLIMGMS
-28 SHSAYAEDISN
+28 HAAYA
-39 SLKNNSADNIE
+39 
-50 ANINHSIDTS
+50 
-60 TDSSTDS
+60 
-67 IKNVESTLKN
+67 V
-77 DKAEDNETTEVSGPS
+77 ETTNNTENDEAATPT

-122 YTRIDQN
+122 YTRIDQD

-138 VNAALRYD
+138 VNAALRYE
-146 PGVSTESR
+146 PGVSSESR
-154 GTVSIFD
+154 GTVSVFD

-198 AVEVLKGPA
+198 AVEVVKGPA
-207 SSLYGYASPGGMVNQ
+207 SSLYGYAAPGGMVNQ
-222 VAKTPKSTQENAVQL
+222 IAKAPKNTQENEVQL

-242 NLKEVAVDSTGSITD
+242 NLKEVAVDSTGPITD
-257 TLNYRL
+257 TLDYRF

-315 LPAVGTVYKASYGK
+315 LPAVGTVYNASYGK
-329 LGSDAYA
+329 LDSNAYA
-336 GDKWNRFSKEVFMP
+336 GDKWNKFSKEVFMP
-350 SVTANWDINDQLT
+350 SVTVNWDINDQLT

-372 AEAQQRNMYNS
+372 AEAQQRNMYNR
-383 GGLISGSDNILNRV
+383 GFIDGSDKVLKRS

-402 ERMDNWTTD
+402 ESMNNWTTD
-411 NQLAYTF
+411 NQLAYQF
-418 NTANTSHNLLFG
+418 DTANTSHNLLFG
-430 AEYQETDSSATY
+430 IEYQETDSTVSYRDTL
-442 YDAGA
+442 DSK
-447 DGTPN
+447 DLPI
-452 LDLSNPDFSQ
+452 DLSKPSFSQ
-462 INTDTLPL
+462 ISADMLPL
-470 EAYRQKED
+470 DTYYQKDD

-485 FYVQDEMRWKDLTVV
+485 VYVQDEMRWQDWTVV
-500 AGLRHDNFD
+500 AGLRHDDFKSTND
-509 SSTEQTKA
+509 QRSSYLGTP
-517 TEGEVYSDRTIDN
+517 GEKTIIN
-530 DASETSGRLAAI
+530 DAKETSGRFAAI
-542 YDFDNGL
+542 YNFDNGL
-549 SPYASY
+549 SPFASY
-555 SQSFQ
+555 SESFQ

-572 FEPTTA
+572 FEPSTA
-578 DQLEAGVK
+578 DQLEAGLK
-586 YLSKDRATQGTL
+586 YLSPDRATQGTL
-598 AVFDI
+598 AIFDI
-603 TQKNVVVADEINY
+603 TQKNVIVTNPAN
-616 RSQTQT
+616 SQQKVQT
-622 GEIESKGVEISG
+622 GEIESKGFEISG
-634 SHMLNDWVDLAASYS
+634 SHMLNDWVDVAASYS

-685 TDKLTLNAGIRYE
+685 TDKLSLNAGVRYE
-698 DGMQI
+698 GGMQL

-725 NPMLAVGASVNNLFD
+725 NPMLTVGASVNNLFD
-740 KRYVG
+740 KTYVG

-767 SF
+767 NF

>member
-1 MRFVST
+1 MRSH
-7 SRFGRQKRLT
+7 LT
-17 LAVQLGLAMSL
+17 PNVIRKKHLTTAVQIGLIMGMS
-28 SHSAYAEDISN
+28 HAAYA
-39 SLKNNSADNIE
+39 
-50 ANINHSIDTS
+50 
-60 TDSSTDS
+60 
-67 IKNVESTLKN
+67 V
-77 DKAEDNETTEVSGPS
+77 ETTNNTENDEAATPS

-122 YTRIDQN
+122 YTRIDQD

-138 VNAALRYD
+138 VNAALRYE
-146 PGVSTESR
+146 PGVSSESR
-154 GTVSIFD
+154 GTVSVFD

-198 AVEVLKGPA
+198 AVEVVKGPA
-207 SSLYGYASPGGMVNQ
+207 SSLYGYAAPGGMVNQ
-222 VAKTPKSTQENAVQL
+222 IAKAPKSTQENEVQL

-242 NLKEVAVDSTGSITD
+242 NLKEVAVDSTGPITD

-329 LGSDAYA
+329 LDSDAYA
-336 GDKWNRFSKEVFMP
+336 GDEWNKFSKEVFMP
-350 SVTANWDINDQLT
+350 SVTVNWDINDQLT

-372 AEAQQRNMYNS
+372 AEAQQRNMYNR
-383 GGLISGSDNILNRV
+383 GFVEGSDTILNRV

-402 ERMDNWTTD
+402 ESMNNWTTD

-418 NTANTSHNLLFG
+418 DTANTSHNLLFG
-430 AEYQETDSSATY
+430 AEYQETDSSAIY

-447 DGTPN
+447 NGTPN
-452 LDLSNPDFSQ
+452 LDLSNPDYSQ
-462 INTDTLPL
+462 INTATLPL
-470 EAYRQKED
+470 DTYRQTQD

-485 FYVQDEMRWKDLTVV
+485 FYVQDEMRWQDLTVV
-500 AGLRHDNFD
+500 AGLRHDNFE
-509 SSTEQTKA
+509 STTEQTDA
-517 TEGEVYSDRTIDN
+517 SQGAVYNNETFGN
-530 DASETSGRLAAI
+530 DASETSGRFAAI

-549 SPYASY
+549 SPFVSY
-555 SQSFQ
+555 SESFQ

-572 FEPTTA
+572 FEPSTA
-578 DQLEAGVK
+578 DQLEAGLK
-586 YLSKDRATQGTL
+586 YLSPDRATQGTL

-603 TQKNVVVADEINY
+603 TQKNVVVTNPADY
-616 RSQTQT
+616 RQKVQT
-622 GEIESKGVEISG
+622 GEIESKGFEISG
-634 SHMLNDWVDLAASYS
+634 SRMLNDWVDLAASYS

-714 TLVDIGGNYQI
+714 TLVDVGGSYQI
-725 NPMLAVGASVNNLFD
+725 NPMLAVGASINNLFD
-740 KRYVG
+740 KTYVSS
-745 ACYDINNCWMGPERQ
+745 CYSIADCWMGPERQ

-767 SF
+767 NF

>member
-1 MRFVST
+1 MRSH
-7 SRFGRQKRLT
+7 LT
-17 LAVQLGLAMSL
+17 TNVIRKKYLTTAVQIGLIMGMS
-28 SHSAYAEDISN
+28 HAAYAVEAT
-39 SLKNNSADNIE
+39 NNTENDE
-50 ANINHSIDTS
+50 AAT
-60 TDSSTDS
+60 
-67 IKNVESTLKN
+67 
-77 DKAEDNETTEVSGPS
+77 PS

-122 YTRIDQN
+122 YTRIDQD

-138 VNAALRYD
+138 VNAALRYE
-146 PGVSTESR
+146 PGVSSESR
-154 GTVSIFD
+154 GTVSVFD

-198 AVEVLKGPA
+198 AVEVVKGPA
-207 SSLYGYASPGGMVNQ
+207 SSLYGYAAPGGMVNQ
-222 VAKTPKSTQENAVQL
+222 IAKAPKSTQENKVQL

-242 NLKEVAVDSTGSITD
+242 NLKEVAVDSTGPITD

-315 LPAVGTVYKASYGK
+315 LPAVGTVYNASYGK
-329 LGSDAYA
+329 LDSDAYA
-336 GDKWNRFSKEVFMP
+336 GDDWNKFSKEVFMP
-350 SVTANWDINDQLT
+350 SVTVNWDINDQLT

-372 AEAQQRNMYNS
+372 AEAQQRNMYNR
-383 GGLISGSDNILNRV
+383 GFIDGSDKVLKRS

-402 ERMDNWTTD
+402 ESMNNWTTD
-411 NQLAYTF
+411 NQLAYQF
-418 NTANTSHNLLFG
+418 DTANTSHNLLFG
-430 AEYQETDSSATY
+430 IEYQETDSTVSYRDTL
-442 YDAGA
+442 DSK
-447 DGTPN
+447 DLPI
-452 LDLSNPDFSQ
+452 DLSKPSFSQ
-462 INTDTLPL
+462 ISADMLPL
-470 EAYRQKED
+470 DTYYQKDD

-485 FYVQDEMRWKDLTVV
+485 VYVQDEMRWQDWTVV
-500 AGLRHDNFD
+500 AGLRHDDFKSTND
-509 SSTEQTKA
+509 QRSSYLGTP
-517 TEGEVYSDRTIDN
+517 GEKTIIN
-530 DASETSGRLAAI
+530 DAKETSGRFAAI
-542 YDFDNGL
+542 YNFDNGL
-549 SPYASY
+549 SPFASY
-555 SQSFQ
+555 SESFQ

-572 FEPTTA
+572 FEPSTA
-578 DQLEAGVK
+578 DQLEAGLK
-586 YLSKDRATQGTL
+586 YLSPDRATQGTL
-598 AVFDI
+598 AIFDI
-603 TQKNVVVADEINY
+603 TQKNVIVTNPAN
-616 RSQTQT
+616 SQQKVQT
-622 GEIESKGVEISG
+622 GEIESKGFEISG
-634 SHMLNDWVDLAASYS
+634 SRMLNDWVDLAASYS

-703 DKQNSDELPSV
+703 DKQNSDDLPSV
-714 TLVDIGGNYQI
+714 TLVDVGGSYQI
-725 NPMLAVGASVNNLFD
+725 NPMLAVGASINNLFD
-740 KRYVG
+740 KTYVG

-767 SF
+767 NF

>member
-1 MRFVST
+1 MRS
-7 SRFGRQKRLT
+7 SLPSQSIQKKRLT
-17 LAVQLGLAMSL
+17 VAIQIGLLMGI
-28 SHSAYAEDISN
+28 SHAAYAEDVPKLN
-39 SLKNNSADNIE
+39 G
-50 ANINHSIDTS
+50 
-60 TDSSTDS
+60 
-67 IKNVESTLKN
+67 
-77 DKAEDNETTEVSGPS
+77 DNEATPS
-92 ATLDA
+92 TTLDA
-97 ITVYSDGYRS
+97 VTVYADSYRS

-122 YTRIDQN
+122 YTRIDQE

-138 VNAALRYD
+138 VNAALRYE
-146 PGVSTESR
+146 PGVTTESR

-184 AWNLMPQVDVYATE
+184 AWNLMPQVDIYATE

-207 SSLYGYASPGGMVNQ
+207 SSLYGYAAPGGMVNQ
-222 VAKTPKSTQENAVQL
+222 VAKSPKNTQASEMQL

-242 NLKEVAVDSTGSITD
+242 NLKEVAIDTTGPLTD

-268 QKDGQMQTTEEER
+268 KKDGQMQTTEEER
-281 LLINPSLEW
+281 TLINPSLEW

-315 LPAVGTVYKASYGK
+315 LPAVGTVYNASYGK
-329 LGSDAYA
+329 LDSDAYA
-336 GDKWNRFSKEVFMP
+336 GDKWSRFSKEVFMP
-350 SVTANWDINDQLT
+350 SVTVNWDINDQLT
-363 FKHITRYTD
+363 FKHVTRYTD
-372 AEAQQRNMYNS
+372 AEAQQRNIYNR
-383 GGLISGSDNILNRV
+383 GFVEGSDTTLNRV

-402 ERMDNWTTD
+402 ETMNNWTTD
-411 NQLAYTF
+411 NQLAYQLK
-418 NTANTSHNLLFG
+418 TANTSHNLLFG
-430 AEYQETDSSATY
+430 VEYQETDSNATY
-442 YDAGA
+442 YDAGPA
-447 DGTPN
+447 GTPN
-452 LDLSNPDFSQ
+452 LDLSSPDFSQ
-462 INTDTLPL
+462 INADNLPL
-470 EAYRQKED
+470 DIYRQKQD

-485 FYVQDEMRWKDLTVV
+485 LYVQDEMQWQDLTVV

-509 SSTEQTKA
+509 SSTEQTEASKGA
-517 TEGEVYSDRTIDN
+517 VYSDKTISN

-549 SPYASY
+549 SPYVSY

-572 FEPTTA
+572 FKPTTA
-578 DQLEAGVK
+578 DQLEAGIK
-586 YLSKDRATQGTL
+586 YLSSDRATQGTL

-603 TQKNVVVADEINY
+603 TQKNVIVTNPSN
-616 RSQTQT
+616 SQQKVQT
-622 GEIESKGVEISG
+622 GEITSKGVEISG
-634 SHMLNDWVDLAASYS
+634 SHMLNDWVDIAASYS

-661 PDVVGNTPAQTA
+661 PDVVGNTPAQIA

-685 TDKLTLNAGIRYE
+685 TDKLTLNAGVRYE
-698 DGMQI
+698 GGMQV

-725 NPMLAVGASVNNLFD
+725 NPMLAVGASINNLFD
-740 KRYVG
+740 KTYVG
-745 ACYDINNCWMGPERQ
+745 ACYDLDNCWMGPERQ
-760 MSVSLKA
+760 VSVSLKA

>member
-1 MRFVST
+1 MRSPVT
-7 SRFGRQKRLT
+7 SNSIQKKRLT
-17 LAVQLGLAMSL
+17 TAVQIGLILSV
-28 SHSAYAEDISN
+28 SHSAYAEDIRSN
-39 SLKNNSADNIE
+39 I
-50 ANINHSIDTS
+50 
-60 TDSSTDS
+60 
-67 IKNVESTLKN
+67 
-77 DKAEDNETTEVSGPS
+77 EDNETATPS
-92 ATLDA
+92 TTLDTIA
-97 ITVYSDGYRS
+97 VYADSYRS

-122 YTRIDQN
+122 YTRIDQE

-138 VNAALRYD
+138 VNAALRYE
-146 PGVSTESR
+146 PGISAESR

-184 AWNLMPQVDVYATE
+184 AWNLMPQVDIYATE
-198 AVEVLKGPA
+198 SVEVVKGPA

-222 VAKTPKSTQENAVQL
+222 VAKTPKSTQASEVQL

-242 NLKEVAVDSTGSITD
+242 NLKEVGVDTTGPITD

-268 QKDGQMQTTEEER
+268 KKDGQMQTTEEER
-281 LLINPSLEW
+281 TLINPSIEW
-290 QATDD
+290 RPTED

-301 LFYQDDPEM
+301 VFYQDDPEM

-315 LPAVGTVYKASYGK
+315 LPAVGTVYNASYGK

-336 GDKWNRFSKEVFMP
+336 GDKWNRFSKEVLMP
-350 SVTANWDINDQLT
+350 SVTVNWDINDKLT
-363 FKHITRYTD
+363 FKHILRYTD

-383 GGLISGSDNILNRV
+383 GFVSGSDKILNRV

-402 ERMDNWTTD
+402 ESMSNWTTD
-411 NQLAYTF
+411 NQLAYQLD
-418 NTANTSHNLLFG
+418 TANTSHNLLFG
-430 AEYQETDSSATY
+430 VEYQETDSTATY

-462 INTDTLPL
+462 INADTLPL
-470 EAYRQKED
+470 NNYRQDES

-485 FYVQDEMRWKDLTVV
+485 FYVQDEMKWQDLTVV

-509 SSTEQTKA
+509 SITDQTKA
-517 TEGEVYSDRTIDN
+517 SAGAVYSDQTIDN
-530 DASETSGRLAAI
+530 DASKTSGRLAAI
-542 YDFDNGL
+542 YAFDNGI

-560 PVVGSNFITNEP
+560 PVVGSNFITNKP

-578 DQLEAGVK
+578 DQLEAGIK
-586 YLSKDRATQGTL
+586 YLSPNRATQGTL

-622 GEIESKGVEISG
+622 GEISSKGFEVSG
-634 SHMLNDWVDLAASYS
+634 SHMLNDWVDVAASYS
-649 YTDAEITEDEFN
+649 YTDAEITADEFN

-678 LWADYYA
+678 LWTDYYA
-685 TDKLTLNAGIRYE
+685 TDKLTLNAGVRYE
-698 DGMQI
+698 GGMQL

-714 TLVDIGGNYQI
+714 TLVDVGGNYQI
-725 NPMLAVGASVNNLFD
+725 NPMLTVGASINNLFD
-740 KRYVG
+740 KTYVG

-760 MSVSLKA
+760 LSVSLKA
-767 SF
+767 NF

>member
-1 MRFVST
+1 MRSPVTSNST
-7 SRFGRQKRLT
+7 QKKRLT
-17 LAVQLGLAMSL
+17 TAVQIGLILSV
-28 SHSAYAEDISN
+28 SHSAYAEDIRSN
-39 SLKNNSADNIE
+39 IG
-50 ANINHSIDTS
+50 
-60 TDSSTDS
+60 
-67 IKNVESTLKN
+67 
-77 DKAEDNETTEVSGPS
+77 DNETATPS
-92 ATLDA
+92 TTLDTIA
-97 ITVYSDGYRS
+97 VYADSYRS

-122 YTRIDQN
+122 YTRIDQE

-138 VNAALRYD
+138 VNAALRYE
-146 PGVSTESR
+146 PGISAESR

-184 AWNLMPQVDVYATE
+184 AWNLMPQVDIYATE
-198 AVEVLKGPA
+198 SVEVVKGPA

-222 VAKTPKSTQENAVQL
+222 VAKTPKNTQASEVQL

-242 NLKEVAVDSTGSITD
+242 NLKEVGVDTTGPITD

-268 QKDGQMQTTEEER
+268 KKDGQMQTTEEER
-281 LLINPSLEW
+281 TLVNPSIEW
-290 QATDD
+290 RPTED

-301 LFYQDDPEM
+301 VFYQDDPEM

-315 LPAVGTVYKASYGK
+315 LPAVGTVYNASYGK

-336 GDKWNRFSKEVFMP
+336 GEKWNRFSKEVLMP
-350 SVTANWDINDQLT
+350 SVTVNWDINDKLT
-363 FKHITRYTD
+363 FKHILRYTD

-383 GGLISGSDNILNRV
+383 GFVSGSDKILNRV

-402 ERMDNWTTD
+402 ESMSNWTTD
-411 NQLAYTF
+411 NQLAYQLD
-418 NTANTSHNLLFG
+418 TANTSHNLLFG
-430 AEYQETDSSATY
+430 VEYQETDSTATY

-462 INTDTLPL
+462 INADTLPL
-470 EAYRQKED
+470 NNYRQDES

-485 FYVQDEMRWKDLTVV
+485 FYVQDEMKWRDLTVV

-509 SSTEQTKA
+509 SITDQTKA
-517 TEGEVYSDRTIDN
+517 SAGAIYSDQKIDN
-530 DASETSGRLAAI
+530 DASKTSGRLAAI
-542 YDFDNGL
+542 YAFDNGI

-560 PVVGSNFITNEP
+560 PVVGSNFITNKP

-578 DQLEAGVK
+578 DQLEAGIK
-586 YLSKDRATQGTL
+586 YLSPNRATQGTL

-622 GEIESKGVEISG
+622 GEIRSKGFEVSG
-634 SHMLNDWVDLAASYS
+634 SHMLNDWVDVAASYS
-649 YTDAEITEDEFN
+649 YTDAEITADEFN

-685 TDKLTLNAGIRYE
+685 TDKLTLNAGVRYE
-698 DGMQI
+698 GGMQL

-725 NPMLAVGASVNNLFD
+725 NPMLTVGASINNLFD
-740 KRYVG
+740 KTYVG

-767 SF
+767 NF

>member
-1 MRFVST
+1 MLSLIALFNEIEIKSVIVNGHYLKGNIMRSPLPFQSI
-7 SRFGRQKRLT
+7 QKKRLT
-17 LAVQLGLAMSL
+17 VAIQVGLLMGI
-28 SHSAYAEDISN
+28 SHAAYAKDVPN
-39 SLKNNSADNIE
+39 LNG
-50 ANINHSIDTS
+50 
-60 TDSSTDS
+60 
-67 IKNVESTLKN
+67 
-77 DKAEDNETTEVSGPS
+77 DNEATPS
-92 ATLDA
+92 TTLDA
-97 ITVYSDGYRS
+97 VTVYADSYRS

-122 YTRIDQN
+122 YTRIDQE
-129 LLQKRQADS
+129 LLQKRQAES
-138 VNAALRYD
+138 VNAALRYE
-146 PGVSTESR
+146 PGVTTESR

-184 AWNLMPQVDVYATE
+184 AWNLMPQVDIYATE

-207 SSLYGYASPGGMVNQ
+207 SSLYGYAAPGGMVNQ
-222 VAKTPKSTQENAVQL
+222 VAKSPKNTQASEVQL

-242 NLKEVAVDSTGSITD
+242 NLREVAIDTTGPLTD

-268 QKDGQMQTTEEER
+268 KKDGQMQTTEEER
-281 LLINPSLEW
+281 TLINPSLEW

-315 LPAVGTVYKASYGK
+315 LPAVGTVYNASYGK
-329 LGSDAYA
+329 LDSDAYA

-350 SVTANWDINDQLT
+350 SVTVNWDLNDQLT
-363 FKHITRYTD
+363 FKHVTRYTD
-372 AEAQQRNMYNS
+372 AEAQQRNIYNR
-383 GGLISGSDNILNRV
+383 GFVEGSDTTLNRV

-402 ERMDNWTTD
+402 ETMNNWTTD
-411 NQLAYTF
+411 NQLAYQLD
-418 NTANTSHNLLFG
+418 TANTSHNLLFG
-430 AEYQETDSSATY
+430 VEYQETDSNATY
-442 YDAGA
+442 YDAGPA
-447 DGTPN
+447 GTPN
-452 LDLSNPDFSQ
+452 LDLSSPDFSQ
-462 INTDTLPL
+462 INADNLPL
-470 EAYRQKED
+470 DIYRQKQD

-485 FYVQDEMRWKDLTVV
+485 LYVQDEMQWQDLTVV

-509 SSTEQTKA
+509 SSTEQTEA
-517 TEGEVYSDRTIDN
+517 TKGAIYSDKTISN

-560 PVVGSNFITNEP
+560 PVVGSNFITNEA
-572 FEPTTA
+572 FKPTTA
-578 DQLEAGVK
+578 DQLEAGIK
-586 YLSKDRATQGTL
+586 YLSSDRATQGTL

-603 TQKNVVVADEINY
+603 TQKNVIVTNPSN
-616 RSQTQT
+616 SQQKVQT
-622 GEIESKGVEISG
+622 GEITSKGVEISG
-634 SHMLNDWVDLAASYS
+634 SHMLNDWVDIAASYS

-661 PDVVGNTPAQTA
+661 PEVVGNTPAQIA

-685 TDKLTLNAGIRYE
+685 TDKLTLNAGVRYE
-698 DGMQI
+698 GGMQV

-725 NPMLAVGASVNNLFD
+725 NPMLAVGASINNLFD
-740 KRYVG
+740 KTYVG
-745 ACYDINNCWMGPERQ
+745 ACYDLENCWMGPERQ

>member
-1 MRFVST
+1 MRSH
-7 SRFGRQKRLT
+7 LT
-17 LAVQLGLAMSL
+17 TNVIREKYLTTAVQIGLIMGMS
-28 SHSAYAEDISN
+28 HAAYA
-39 SLKNNSADNIE
+39 
-50 ANINHSIDTS
+50 
-60 TDSSTDS
+60 
-67 IKNVESTLKN
+67 V
-77 DKAEDNETTEVSGPS
+77 ETTNNTENDEAATPS

-122 YTRIDQN
+122 YTRIDQD

-138 VNAALRYD
+138 INAALRYE
-146 PGVSTESR
+146 PGVSAESR

-198 AVEVLKGPA
+198 AVEVVKGPA
-207 SSLYGYASPGGMVNQ
+207 SSLYGYAAPGGMVNQ
-222 VAKTPKSTQENAVQL
+222 IAKAPKSTQENEVQL

-242 NLKEVAVDSTGSITD
+242 NLKEVAVDSTGPITD

-295 VSVLAN
+295 VSILAN

-315 LPAVGTVYKASYGK
+315 LPAVGTVYNASYGK

-336 GDKWNRFSKEVFMP
+336 GDEWNKFSKEVFMP
-350 SVTANWDINDQLT
+350 SVTVNWDINDQLT

-372 AEAQQRNMYNS
+372 AEAQQRNMYNR
-383 GGLISGSDNILNRV
+383 GFVEGSDTVLNRV

-402 ERMDNWTTD
+402 ENMNNWTTD

-418 NTANTSHNLLFG
+418 DTANTSHNLLFG
-430 AEYQETDSSATY
+430 AEYQETDSNAVY

-447 DGTPN
+447 NGTPN

-462 INTDTLPL
+462 INTATLPL
-470 EAYRQKED
+470 DTYRQTQD

-485 FYVQDEMRWKDLTVV
+485 FYVQDEMKWQDLTVV
-500 AGLRHDNFD
+500 AGLRHDNFE
-509 SSTEQTKA
+509 STTKQTDA
-517 TEGEVYSDRTIDN
+517 SQGAVYNNETFGN

-549 SPYASY
+549 SPFFSY
-555 SQSFQ
+555 SESFQ
-560 PVVGSNFITNEP
+560 PIVGSNFITNKP

-578 DQLEAGVK
+578 DQLEAGIK
-586 YLSKDRATQGTL
+586 YLSPDRATQGTL

-603 TQKNVVVADEINY
+603 TQKNVVVTNPADY
-616 RSQTQT
+616 RQKVQT
-622 GEIESKGVEISG
+622 GEIQSKGFEISG
-634 SHMLNDWVDLAASYS
+634 SRMLNDWVDLAASYS

-714 TLVDIGGNYQI
+714 TLVDVGGSYQI
-725 NPMLAVGASVNNLFD
+725 NPMLAVGASINNLFD
-740 KRYVG
+740 KTYVG

-767 SF
+767 NF

>member
-1 MRFVST
+1 MRSPVT
-7 SRFGRQKRLT
+7 SNSIQKKRLT
-17 LAVQLGLAMSL
+17 TAVQLGLILSV
-28 SHSAYAEDISN
+28 SHSAYAEDIRSN
-39 SLKNNSADNIE
+39 I
-50 ANINHSIDTS
+50 
-60 TDSSTDS
+60 
-67 IKNVESTLKN
+67 
-77 DKAEDNETTEVSGPS
+77 EDNETATPS
-92 ATLDA
+92 TTLDT
-97 ITVYSDGYRS
+97 ITVYADGYRS
-107 TGTKTALDPNDAPMS
+107 TGTKTALDPDDAPMS
-122 YTRIDQN
+122 YTRIDQE

-138 VNAALRYD
+138 VNAALRYE
-146 PGVSTESR
+146 PGISAESR

-184 AWNLMPQVDVYATE
+184 AWNLMPQVDIYATE
-198 AVEVLKGPA
+198 SVEVVKGPA

-222 VAKTPKSTQENAVQL
+222 VAKTPKSTQASEVQL

-242 NLKEVAVDSTGSITD
+242 NLKEVGVDTTGPITD

-268 QKDGQMQTTEEER
+268 KKDGQMQTTEEER
-281 LLINPSLEW
+281 TLINPSIEW
-290 QATDD
+290 RPTED

-301 LFYQDDPEM
+301 VFYQDDPEM

-315 LPAVGTVYKASYGK
+315 LPAVGTVYSASYGK
-329 LGSDAYA
+329 LGRDAYA
-336 GDKWNRFSKEVFMP
+336 GDKWNRFSKEVLMP
-350 SVTANWDINDQLT
+350 SVTVNWDINDKLT
-363 FKHITRYTD
+363 FKHILRYTD

-383 GGLISGSDNILNRV
+383 GFVSGSDKILNRV

-402 ERMDNWTTD
+402 ESMSNWTTD
-411 NQLAYTF
+411 NQLAYQLD
-418 NTANTSHNLLFG
+418 TANTSHNLLFG
-430 AEYQETDSSATY
+430 VEYQETDSTATY

-462 INTDTLPL
+462 INADTLPL
-470 EAYRQKED
+470 NTYRQDES

-485 FYVQDEMRWKDLTVV
+485 FYVQDEMKWQDLTVV

-509 SSTEQTKA
+509 SMTDQTKA
-517 TEGEVYSDRTIDN
+517 SAGTVYSDQTIDN
-530 DASETSGRLAAI
+530 DASKTSGRLAAI
-542 YDFDNGL
+542 YAFDNGI

-560 PVVGSNFITNEP
+560 PVVGSNFITNKP

-578 DQLEAGVK
+578 DQLEAGIK
-586 YLSKDRATQGTL
+586 YLSPNRATKATL

-622 GEIESKGVEISG
+622 GEISSKGFEVSG
-634 SHMLNDWVDLAASYS
+634 SHMLNDWVDVAASYS
-649 YTDAEITEDEFN
+649 YTDAEITADEFN

-678 LWADYYA
+678 LWTDYYA
-685 TDKLTLNAGIRYE
+685 TDKLTLNAGVRYE
-698 DGMQI
+698 GGMQL

-714 TLVDIGGNYQI
+714 TLVDVGGNYQI
-725 NPMLAVGASVNNLFD
+725 NPMLTVGASINNLFD
-740 KRYVG
+740 KTYVG
-745 ACYDINNCWMGPERQ
+745 ACYDIDNCWMGPERQ
-760 MSVSLKA
+760 LSVSVKA
-767 SF
+767 NF

>member
-7 SRFGRQKRLT
+7 SKSIRQKRLT

-28 SHSAYAEDISN
+28 SHSVYAEN
-39 SLKNNSADNIE
+39 SPTSIGNNTVDNIE
-50 ANINHSIDTS
+50 NNVIETSVENSLDTN
-60 TDSSTDS
+60 
-67 IKNVESTLKN
+67 KVGN
-77 DKAEDNETTEVSGPS
+77 DTTAAPS
-92 ATLDA
+92 ATLDT

-107 TGTKTALDPNDAPMS
+107 TGTKTALDPEDAPMS
-122 YTRIDQN
+122 YTRIDQE

-138 VNAALRYD
+138 VNAALRYE
-146 PGVSTESR
+146 PGVSSESR

-184 AWNLMPQVDVYATE
+184 AWNLMPQVDIYATE
-198 AVEVLKGPA
+198 AVEVVKGSA
-207 SSLYGYASPGGMVNQ
+207 SSLYGYAAPGGMVNQ
-222 VAKTPKSTQENAVQL
+222 IAKTPKSTQENEVQL

-242 NLKEVAVDSTGSITD
+242 NLKEVAVDSTGPITD

-295 VSVLAN
+295 VSILAN

-336 GDKWNRFSKEVFMP
+336 GDQWNHFSKEVLMP
-350 SVTANWDINDQLT
+350 GITINWDINDKLT

-372 AEAQQRNMYNS
+372 AEAQQRNMYNDE
-383 GGLISGSDNILNRV
+383 GFVEGSDKILNRV

-402 ERMDNWTTD
+402 ERMKNWTTD
-411 NQLAYTF
+411 NQLAYKF
-418 NTANTSHNLLFG
+418 DTANTSHNLLFG
-430 AEYQETDSSATY
+430 VEYQETDSTATY
-442 YDAGA
+442 YDAFA

-462 INTDTLPL
+462 ISTDILPL
-470 EAYRQKED
+470 DTFSRYDD

-485 FYVQDEMRWKDLTVV
+485 LYVQDEMTWQDWTVV
-500 AGLRHDNFD
+500 AGLRHDKFK
-509 SSTEQTKA
+509 STL
-517 TEGEVYSDRTIDN
+517 DRTDTSKGKIPSEKMINN

-542 YDFDNGL
+542 YNFDNGL
-549 SPYASY
+549 SPFLSY

-578 DQLEAGVK
+578 DQLEAGIK
-586 YLSKDRATQGTL
+586 YLSPDRATKGTF

-603 TQKNVVVADEINY
+603 AQKNVLVSDYVNY
-616 RSQTQT
+616 TNQTQT
-622 GEIESKGVEISG
+622 GEIESKGFEVSA
-634 SHMLNDWVDLAASYS
+634 SRMLNDWVDLAASYS
-649 YTDAEITEDEFN
+649 YTDAEITEEEVN
-661 PDVVGNTPAQTA
+661 PETVGNMPAQIA

-685 TDKLTLNAGIRYE
+685 TDKLTLNAGVRYE
-698 DGMQI
+698 GGMQL

-714 TLVDIGGNYQI
+714 TLVDVGGSYRI
-725 NPMLAVGASVNNLFD
+725 NPMLTVGASINNLFD
-740 KRYVG
+740 KTYVG
-745 ACYDINNCWMGPERQ
+745 ACYDINNCWMGPERE

>member
-1 MRFVST
+1 MRSHLPPLSIRT
-7 SRFGRQKRLT
+7 IRKKHLT
-17 LAVQLGLAMSL
+17 LAVQIGLLMGV
-28 SHSAYAEDISN
+28 SHIAAAQSIAAKTIDNSGSAE
-39 SLKNNSADNIE
+39 
-50 ANINHSIDTS
+50 
-60 TDSSTDS
+60 SSTGAEVIS
-67 IKNVESTLKN
+67 ES
-77 DKAEDNETTEVSGPS
+77 ETTTAATSIAPS
-92 ATLDA
+92 TTLEA
-97 ITVYSDGYRS
+97 ITVYADGYRS
-107 TGTKTALDPNDAPMS
+107 TGTKTALDPEDAPMS
-122 YTRIDQN
+122 YTRIDQE
-129 LLQKRQADS
+129 LLKKRQADS
-138 VNAALRYD
+138 VNAALRYE
-146 PGVSTESR
+146 PGISSESR

-198 AVEVLKGPA
+198 AVEVVKGPA
-207 SSLYGYASPGGMVNQ
+207 SSLYGYAAPGGMVNQ
-222 VAKTPKSTQENAVQL
+222 IAKTPKSTQETEVQL

-242 NLKEVAVDSTGSITD
+242 NLKEVAVDTTGPVSD
-257 TLNYRL
+257 ALNYRL

-315 LPAVGTVYKASYGK
+315 LPAVGTVYNASYGK
-329 LGSDAYA
+329 LDSDAYA
-336 GDKWNRFSKEVFMP
+336 GDQWNHFSKEVLMP
-350 SVTANWDINDQLT
+350 SITVNWDINDNLT
-363 FKHITRYTD
+363 FKHILRYTD
-372 AEAQQRNMYNS
+372 AEAEQRNMYNS
-383 GGLISGSDNILNRV
+383 GGLVDGSDKILNRV

-402 ERMDNWTTD
+402 ERMKNWTTD
-411 NQLAYTF
+411 NQLAYQFDTE
-418 NTANTSHNLLFG
+418 NTSHNLLFG
-430 AEYQETDSSATY
+430 IEYQETDSSATY

-447 DGTPN
+447 AGTPN

-462 INTDTLPL
+462 INTATLPL
-470 EAYRQKED
+470 DAYRQDED

-485 FYVQDEMRWKDLTVV
+485 LYVQDEMQWQDLTVV
-500 AGLRHDNFD
+500 AGLRHDKFE
-509 SSTEQTKA
+509 SITEQTKA
-517 TEGEVYSDRTIDN
+517 AQGAVYDAQTIDN
-530 DASETSGRLAAI
+530 DASKTSGRLAAI
-542 YDFDNGL
+542 YDLDNGL

-560 PVVGSNFITNEP
+560 PVVGSNFITNEA
-572 FEPTTA
+572 FKPTTA
-578 DQLEAGVK
+578 DQLEAGIK
-586 YLSKDRATQGTL
+586 YLSSDRATKGTL

-622 GEIESKGVEISG
+622 GEIESKGFEISG
-634 SHMLNDWVDLAASYS
+634 SHMLNDWVDVAASYS
-649 YTDAEITEDEFN
+649 YTDAEITKDEFN

-685 TDKLTLNAGIRYE
+685 TDKLTLNAGVRYE
-698 DGMQI
+698 DGMQL

-725 NPMLAVGASVNNLFD
+725 SPMLAVGASINNLFD
-740 KRYVG
+740 KTYVG

-760 MSVSLKA
+760 MSVSLQA
-767 SF
+767 TF